1 MMFPI
6 LEGMD
11 PEDEDVEEQS
21 RDEETDSENDH
32 GVALLRSCIAG
43 SGLRCPSPV
52 DQVLGVTQ
60 STTVEGWRTTPL
72 GRDVIAHLRE

>member
-6 LEGMD
+6 LEGMG

-21 RDEETDSENDH
+21 RDEKNDSENDH
-32 GVALLRSCIAG
+32 GIALLRSCISEIG
-43 SGLRCPSPV
+43 PSAPLPV